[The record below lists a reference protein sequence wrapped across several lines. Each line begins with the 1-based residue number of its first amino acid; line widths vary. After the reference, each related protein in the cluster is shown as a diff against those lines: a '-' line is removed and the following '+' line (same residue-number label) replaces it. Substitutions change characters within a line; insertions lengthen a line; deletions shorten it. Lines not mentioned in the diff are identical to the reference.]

1 MTLKAHYDT
10 VLVEKRDG
18 IAWVIFN
25 RPEKKNAMNPQLH
38 FDMEHVLM
46 ELETDAGIEVIVLTG
61 AGDAWSAGM
70 DLKEYFRD
78 IDEDPTARFRA
89 SAADHRW
96 GWQILSWSRK
106 CTIAMVNGH
115 CYGGAWIP
123 LCACDFVITAE
134 DASFGLSEVNWGII
148 PGGLVSKVIRDV
160 LSYRDAL
167 FYALTGRTFDG
178 RKAVEIGLAN
188 LAVPRERLREETE
201 RLAQELM
208 RKSPAVL
215 AYTKQAVR
223 AVAGMDVERAYEYLG
238 AKLDA
243 LRFNDAQQTRRRGL
257 EGFLDQKAYRPGYEP
272 VARREPPAGGAA
284 RGGET

>member
-1 MTLKAHYDT
+1 MSLKPQYET
-10 VLVEKRDG
+10 VLVERAQR
-18 IAWVIFN
+18 IAWVTFN
-25 RPEKKNAMNPQLH
+25 RPAKKNAMNPQLH

-46 ELETDAGIEVIVLTG
+46 ALETDPGIDVVVLTG

-78 IDEDPTARFRA
+78 TDDDPTARFRA
-89 SAADHRW
+89 SAADHHW
-96 GWQILSWSRK
+96 GWQLLSWSRK

-115 CYGGAWIP
+115 CFGGAWIP

-134 DASFGLSEVNWGII
+134 EATFGLSEVNWGII

-160 LSYRDAL
+160 LGYRDAL
-167 FYALTGRTFDG
+167 YYALTGRSFDG

-188 LAVPRERLREETE
+188 LAVPRERLRAETE
-201 RLAQELM
+201 QLARELM
-208 RKSPAVL
+208 QKSPAVL

-223 AVAGMDVERAYEYLG
+223 AVAQMDVERAYEYLG

-243 LRFNDAQQTRRRGL
+243 LRFNDPERTRSRGMR
-257 EGFLDQKAYRPGYEP
+257 GFLDEKRFRPGLQP
-272 VARREPPAGGAA
+272 VGRAEDPDTA
-284 RGGET
+284 